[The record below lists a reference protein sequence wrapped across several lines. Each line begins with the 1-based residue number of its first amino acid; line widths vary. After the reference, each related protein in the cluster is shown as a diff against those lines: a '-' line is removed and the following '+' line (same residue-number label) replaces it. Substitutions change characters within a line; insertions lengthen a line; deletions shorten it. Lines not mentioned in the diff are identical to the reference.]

1 MPHLELGWRPA
12 AIIAVCLGVLA
23 VACVQARRT
32 HWAHRSRLVGAGR
45 FGGEAALLFGL
56 FALWQ
61 YAGSFSVLPSSGG
74 LPRGWWLWHAER
86 VLRLPSETGVQR
98 VILPHPLLVETFN
111 LYYAVLHFPVLIG
124 CLIWLFAWHRGHYRQ
139 VRTTVVLFTGVSLL
153 IQFIPVAPPRMLTGI
168 GIVDTAALYG
178 QSVYGS
184 LGIDADQF
192 SAMPSVHVGW
202 ALIVAIAVIT
212 ASRSRWRWLAVLYP
226 AVTTLVV
233 VATANHF
240 WLDGVAAAVLVVA
253 AMGVQR
259 AARTARARVLARRG
273 RSPAPAAPG
282 QGPVSATPGQGSA
295 SAAPD
300 QSPASAPDQ
309 SLAPAAPGQGS
320 PYDSPGQGLASAPP
334 GQGSAY
340 RSPGQAPDESPDH
353 HPVNTSYL

>member
-1 MPHLELGWRPA
+1 MPHLELGWQPA
-12 AIIAVCLGVLA
+12 AIIAVCLGAAA
-23 VACVQARRT
+23 VACIQARRT
-32 HWAHRSRLVGAGR
+32 HWAHRSRLVAAGR

-74 LPRGWWLWHAER
+74 LPRGRWLWHAER
-86 VLRLPSETGVQR
+86 VLHLPGEAAVQR
-98 VILPHPLLVETFN
+98 LILPHPLVVETFN

-153 IQFIPVAPPRMLTGI
+153 IQFIPVAPPRMLTGT
-168 GIVDTAALYG
+168 GLVDTAAVYG

-240 WLDGVAAAVLVVA
+240 WLDGIAAAVLVVA

-259 AARTARARVLARRG
+259 VARMARVRLLTRHGRPAVSAR
-273 RSPAPAAPG
+273 PD
-282 QGPVSATPGQGSA
+282 QGPA
-295 SAAPD
+295 
-300 QSPASAPDQ
+300 
-309 SLAPAAPGQGS
+309 SLAQGPGVRVPAQLIGDVPGSRG
-320 PYDSPGQGLASAPP
+320 PLAGGAADAALSRC
-334 GQGSAY
+334 G
-340 RSPGQAPDESPDH
+340 
-353 HPVNTSYL
+353 

>member
-1 MPHLELGWRPA
+1 M
-12 AIIAVCLGVLA
+12 
-23 VACVQARRT
+23 
-32 HWAHRSRLVGAGR
+32 
-45 FGGEAALLFGL
+45 
-56 FALWQ
+56 
-61 YAGSFSVLPSSGG
+61 
-74 LPRGWWLWHAER
+74 
-86 VLRLPSETGVQR
+86 QR
-98 VILPHPLLVETFN
+98 IILPHPLLVETFN

-124 CLIWLFAWHRGHYRQ
+124 CLIWLFAWHRGHYRR

-153 IQFIPVAPPRMLTGI
+153 IQFIPVAPPRMLTGT
-168 GIVDTAALYG
+168 GLVDTAALYG

-259 AARTARARVLARRG
+259 AARTVRARVLTRHGRPPRPLPRIRPPRPLPRARAPRPLPRARAPRPLPRVRAPRPLPRIRARVSPRSNILLTRRICDVLCVVRSSSRAGQPFASGGIPESGQRTYRQPVVAVRRAASSG
-273 RSPAPAAPG
+273 RR
-282 QGPVSATPGQGSA
+282 ATGSE
-295 SAAPD
+295 
-300 QSPASAPDQ
+300 
-309 SLAPAAPGQGS
+309 LAGWALGS
-320 PYDSPGQGLASAPP
+320 WSSRVD
-334 GQGSAY
+334 
-340 RSPGQAPDESPDH
+340 R
-353 HPVNTSYL
+353 